1 MFVKYVK
8 VSNDAFV
15 YVMQPHRLRLYLL
28 ALEERK
34 MTRRQ
39 WRDYARREKYY
50 EGRENEWEH
59 AYLPA
64 SKEDLLRVKMPK
76 APLLL
81 YFSHITRRIAAQR
94 SRFIVF
100 GTEWDWLS
108 KYSKKADS
116 LLKTITIEAK
126 SVPAIRIELR
136 DSGMTES
143 VIFPDLDGLGREISQ
158 RWIDRR

>member
-1 MFVKYVK
+1 
-8 VSNDAFV
+8 
-15 YVMQPHRLRLYLL
+15 
-28 ALEERK
+28 
-34 MTRRQ
+34 
-39 WRDYARREKYY
+39 
-50 EGRENEWEH
+50 
-59 AYLPA
+59 
-64 SKEDLLRVKMPK
+64 MPE
-76 APLLL
+76 APLIL

-116 LLKTITIEAK
+116 LLKTITIEIEAK

-136 DSGMTES
+136 DSGMTGS

-158 RWIDRR
+158 RWEDRR